1 MLSRLCQSL
10 VFFYPLRLCILY
22 FNFIGKKFQKNSELE
37 GGNVLYHKLTSVL
50 SPTIERDGLIFDAS
64 TKTPA
69 SRAARLREKEPD
81 TINWLED
88 NLRPDDVFYDIG
100 ANVGV
105 YSLYAAMRCAHV
117 IAFEPES
124 LNYACLNKNIFLN
137 GLDEKITAL
146 NIALYDK
153 DLVSKLNISNFQEG
167 KSGHNFHHEVD
178 HDLAPSTPVFKQS
191 VVGLRL
197 DSFVQKFGLEKPSVI
212 KIDVDGQERRIILGL
227 GQLLADPR
235 LRTIAVETDSR
246 VREHLEIRGELEKF
260 GFKLSKNPRYL
271 NLDYREAGVENM
283 FYFR

>member
-1 MLSRLCQSL
+1 MTKDSAL
-10 VFFYPLRLCILY
+10 
-22 FNFIGKKFQKNSELE
+22 
-37 GGNVLYHKLTSVL
+37 GGYALYHKVTSAL

-105 YSLYAAMRCAHV
+105 YSLFAAMRCAHV

-146 NIALYDK
+146 NIALYDE
-153 DLVSKLNISNFQEG
+153 DLVSKLNISNFREG

-178 HDLAPSTPVFKQS
+178 HELAPSTPVFKQS

-197 DSFVQKFGLEKPSVI
+197 DSFVQKFGLETPSVI
-212 KIDVDGQERRIILGL
+212 KIDVDGQERGILLGL
-227 GQLLADPR
+227 GQILADAK
-235 LRTIAVETDSR
+235 LRTIAVETNSR

-260 GFKLSKNPRYL
+260 GFELSEDPQYI
-271 NLDYREAGVENM
+271 NLEYREGGVENM